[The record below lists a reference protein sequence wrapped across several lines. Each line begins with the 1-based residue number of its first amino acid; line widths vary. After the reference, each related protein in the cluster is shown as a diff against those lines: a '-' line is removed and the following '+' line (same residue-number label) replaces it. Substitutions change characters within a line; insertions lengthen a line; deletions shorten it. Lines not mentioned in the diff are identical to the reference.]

1 LPQGAVE
8 HNVGAASRAAKRAEE
23 LHAVNRASCWQTCVV
38 LTVVMVVFCW
48 MVVLIRTSRDRLRP
62 RL

>member
-1 LPQGAVE
+1 M
-8 HNVGAASRAAKRAEE
+8 GAASRAAKRAEE

-38 LTVVMVVFCW
+38 LTVVLVVFCW
-48 MVVLIRTSRDRLRP
+48 MVVLIRTSRGRLRP

>member
-1 LPQGAVE
+1 ME
-8 HNVGAASRAAKRAEE
+8 HNLGAAKSAAKRAEE
-23 LHAVNRASCWQTCVV
+23 LHAANRAGCWQTCVV
-38 LTVVMVVFCW
+38 LTVVLVVFCW